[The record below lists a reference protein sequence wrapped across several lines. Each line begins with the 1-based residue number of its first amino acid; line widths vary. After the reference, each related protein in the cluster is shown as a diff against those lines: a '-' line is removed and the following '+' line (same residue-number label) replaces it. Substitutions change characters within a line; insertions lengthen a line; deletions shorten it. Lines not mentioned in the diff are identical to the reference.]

1 MNNQKLNII
10 RLKLDKRDIK
20 LLKIIKKRKNLVN
33 QVLKLKSKKSEIVD
47 NKRIKL
53 ILAKIKKE
61 SNKMKI
67 DPDITKKIWKSMIK
81 AFIDYEYKNFRKK

>member
-10 RLKLDKRDIK
+10 RLKLDKLDIK